1 MNHTLRL
8 LLCCAA
14 ACALAAGAARKAEGR
29 QGRRGGGNPAEI
41 ERLERERRDR
51 EMRERDM
58 RERQFLLRTMEA
70 DRRPAERPQ
79 PRLAVAQI
87 RADFVRLQVV
97 NNELARAVAGAA
109 KGGPALDL
117 KLVAKSAGEIRKLA
131 ERLKENL
138 ALPEQEAGG
147 GAKGAA
153 GGAPAQLGP
162 ALSALDRLILK
173 FADDLAAR
181 GVQQVDASSSADA
194 RRALEEIIA
203 LSGWVKKAS
212 EKQGRDARQ

>member
-1 MNHTLRL
+1 MRRTTRR

-14 ACALAAGAARKAEGR
+14 ACALAAACAGTAPAR
-29 QGRRGGGNPAEI
+29 QRRAGNPAEV

-51 EMRERDM
+51 EMRERDL

-70 DRRPAERPQ
+70 DRRAAERPQ

-87 RADFVRLQVV
+87 REDFVRLQVV
-97 NNELARAVAGAA
+97 NNELARAVAGAGR
-109 KGGPALDL
+109 GGPALDL

-138 ALPEQEAGG
+138 ALPEQEGG
-147 GAKGAA
+147 GQQPAKGP
-153 GGAPAQLGP
+153 PAQLGP
-162 ALSALDRLILK
+162 ALAALDRLILK
-173 FADDLAAR
+173 FADDLSSQQ
-181 GVQQVDASSSADA
+181 GVRQVNAYTSAEA

-203 LSGWVKKAS
+203 LSGWVRKAS
-212 EKQGRDARQ
+212 ERQGKDARQ